1 MLDPETGLEIEI
13 SSPWQPAP
21 IDLDE
26 LDTED
31 LEVELDGARE
41 SALEELRLLLDDFMT
56 GEESREET
64 VKELRTDL
72 EEWEAEVHDNPFA
85 EFPQLAQGW
94 NDCLDS
100 IIEGYSLILMGIDQD
115 QPEFLQAGYLMVEE
129 GIYGR
134 GELLACETD

>member
-1 MLDPETGLEIEI
+1 MLDPETGLELEI
-13 SSPWQPAP
+13 SAWQPEP
-21 IDLDE
+21 MDLGE

-41 SALEELRLLLDDFMT
+41 SCLEELRLLLDDFMA

-64 VKELRTDL
+64 VQELRIDL

-85 EFPQLAQGW
+85 EFPDMAQGW
-94 NDCLDS
+94 NACLDS

-115 QPEFLQAGYLMVEE
+115 QSEFLQAGYLMVEE